1 MTRPNFYQKSFGVA
15 THLWHFR
22 WGQTR
27 NRKTLCNVYPCTL
40 QDRYKFIFV
49 VCRLTKFTDLK
60 GWGCKVPQE
69 VLKKLLVGL
78 QVRPWYNQ
86 FLQAGEVDGIMIW
99 THKSE
104 MVVNGDGMFLHIMT
118 NSHWLFQYFKKSN
131 LSTCRCLL
139 RQNLR
144 RTQPSDSALAWM
156 RRLDLPTTHFHPKVR

>member
-27 NRKTLCNVYPCTL
+27 NRKTLRVLVLCKIDISSYLSFVGWPSLRIWKDEGARSRRKFWRNFWWDFRSGLDTINSSRL
-40 QDRYKFIFV
+40 EKFI
-49 VCRLTKFTDLK
+49 K
-60 GWGCKVPQE
+60 
-69 VLKKLLVGL
+69 
-78 QVRPWYNQ
+78 
-86 FLQAGEVDGIMIW
+86 W

-118 NSHWLFQYFKKSN
+118 NSHWLFQYFKKTN

-139 RQNLR
+139 RRNLR

-156 RRLDLPTTHFHPKVR
+156 RRLDLPTHFHQKVI